1 MALVSLPTPRRILT
15 LKFWQVIHYSTWVIL
30 VCFCHILKMVDT
42 ICNQTNTSLISCICL
57 CFTMEGNRNRM
68 LLPLLVF
75 VHDFFYQY
83 NLLFSQKKYCGH
95 VHMSEWRYMCNNN
108 NEKRTLIKLNGA
120 KQNSFVLSWNYVIL
134 YWLDRN
140 KQLTID
146 KKKKI
151 QLTIQKI
158 AGDFHDKSFL
168 FSNETARKEFLC
180 VDFITRE
187 LRNDCMSRFFVV

>member
-1 MALVSLPTPRRILT
+1 MALVSLPTLRRILT
-15 LKFWQVIHYSTWVIL
+15 LKIWQLIQYSTWVIL

-57 CFTMEGNRNRM
+57 CFTMEGIRNRM
-68 LLPLLVF
+68 LLLLLVF
-75 VHDFFYQY
+75 VHDFFFIKIIFCF
-83 NLLFSQKKYCGH
+83 LRKKYCGH
-95 VHMSEWRYMCNNN
+95 MTEWRYMCNNN
-108 NEKRTLIKLNGA
+108 NEKRTLIKLNERA
-120 KQNSFVLSWNYVIL
+120 KENSSVLSWNYVIL

-151 QLTIQKI
+151 QHTIQKI

-168 FSNETARKEFLC
+168 FSNENGQKRVPLCGLHYAR
-180 VDFITRE
+180 VT
-187 LRNDCMSRFFVV
+187 